1 MFIGINH
8 NSITLT
14 LRDFNCHDFFRKKA
28 FGLRACGAL
37 LARQGKLVL
46 ICTIHVKLF
55 SHVFGSLGHGVY
67 TIQFFKFWVN
77 ETPAHGGVFNLL
89 ATAKSTV

>member
-55 SHVFGSLGHGVY
+55 SDVFGSLGHGVY

-89 ATAKSTV
+89 ATTKSTV